1 MAVDAA
7 ASAERPMIALTYLDV
22 AVVAVAAPVAIALG
36 APTFGCLMG
45 AGGWI
50 LQRLVH
56 AADRR
61 WTSRLR
67 EPRRQLGFNLFEAF
81 GRIWLLG
88 GAIIIAGAVGK
99 RADGLAA
106 ALLIFGAYTV
116 AFVIRVISGPPDKAG
131 PRTGPGNGSVAP

>member
-1 MAVDAA
+1 
-7 ASAERPMIALTYLDV
+7 MIALTYLDV
-22 AVVAVAAPVAIALG
+22 AVVAVATAVAIALG

-50 LQRLVH
+50 LQRIVH
-56 AADRR
+56 YADRR
-61 WTSRLR
+61 WTARLR
-67 EPRRQLGFNLFEAF
+67 EPRKQLGFNLFEAF

-99 RADGLAA
+99 RSDGLSA

-116 AFVIRVISGPPDKAG
+116 AFVIRVISGPPDKFG
-131 PRTGPGNGSVAP
+131 PHKEPRNGSLTP